1 MGNLLTSLLN
11 SANALQVYS
20 QALEVTQNNVTN
32 SSTPGYA
39 KQTQV
44 MEALPFDITVGLP
57 GGVRAGP
64 VVSSRNAFAE
74 QAVQQQQSALGS
86 YKQRASDLSAVE
98 TSFDLT
104 SQSGIAGS
112 LSSFFQSCSQL
123 SINPNDTVS
132 RQAVIDQATR
142 VSQSFQRSASSLL
155 TQNNAVERETRT
167 TIDAINRLAAT
178 IGQINSAGR
187 KNIDSSTDAGIDA
200 KLHSTLEEL
209 SQLTGFN
216 ALEQPDGTVTIYLN
230 GQAPLVVGDRV
241 YQIQGDFSTAQTQIL
256 DASGQNITSQF
267 ATGQLSGLIDV
278 RNNVIPS
285 YISDLNSLAQNV
297 ADQVNGALAAG
308 LDQNGGGPVVD
319 LFRYDAPGD
328 AALTL
333 SVTNITPDQIA
344 AALPDAPGG
353 NGNALNLVALGDAKN
368 INGYSYAQFYGNL
381 AGRVGRDLSAARD
394 DQSTQEGLLSQTQDL
409 RSRIS
414 SVSLD
419 EEATQ
424 LIAFQRAYQAMS
436 KMLSIL
442 NDLTGTVINIIP
454 PQ

>member
-20 QALEVTQNNVTN
+20 QALEVTQNNVAN

-64 VVSSRNAFAE
+64 VISSRNAFAE
-74 QAVQQQQSALGS
+74 QGVRNQQSALGS
-86 YKQRASDLSAVE
+86 SKQRASDLSTVE
-98 TSFDLT
+98 TSFDLASKT
-104 SQSGIAGS
+104 GISGA
-112 LSSFFQSCSQL
+112 LSGFFQSFSQL

-132 RQAVIDQATR
+132 RQAVIDQASR
-142 VSQSFQRSASSLL
+142 VAGSFQRTASSLL
-155 TQNNAVERETRT
+155 AQDSAVERETRT
-167 TIDAINRLAAT
+167 AIDGINQLAAT

-187 KNIDSSTDAGIDA
+187 KNIKSSTDAGIDA
-200 KLHSTLEEL
+200 KLHSSLEEL
-209 SQLTGFN
+209 SKLTGFN

-230 GQAPLVVGDRV
+230 GQTPLVVGDRV
-241 YQIQGDFSTAQTQIL
+241 YPIHGDFSTAQTQIV
-256 DASGQNITSQF
+256 DASGQDITNQF
-267 ATGQLSGLIDV
+267 ATGQLNGLIDV

-285 YISDLNSLAQNV
+285 YLSDLNLLAHSV
-297 ADQVNGALAAG
+297 ADQVNGALGAG
-308 LDQNGGGPVVD
+308 LDQNGSSPVVD
-319 LFRYDAPGD
+319 LFKYNAPSD

-333 SVTNITPDQIA
+333 SVNDISPDQIA
-344 AALPDAPGG
+344 AALADAPGG
-353 NGNALNLVALGDAKN
+353 NGNALNLAALGDAKN
-368 INGYSYAQFYGNL
+368 VNGYSYAQFYGNL
-381 AGRVGRDLSAARD
+381 AGRVGRDLSTARD
-394 DQSTQEGLLSQTQDL
+394 DQSTQEQLLSQAQDL
-409 RSRIS
+409 RSRVS

-419 EEATQ
+419 EEATH

-442 NDLTGTVINIIP
+442 NDLTGAAINIITP
-454 PQ
+454 